1 MWIDDVKNYLFP
13 LLTKS
18 DMEFLRRE
26 LLMPSG
32 APGRK
37 LVRGVTTFPPSFGA
51 TSTAP
56 CQQACLLGCVGLNRG
71 AELTGE
77 VEYHFLDLFNKLE
90 QVVLGNGRRASIANQ
105 IVEEWDNHCNQDE
118 NEKALLEALE
128 ECLKG

>member
-37 LVRGVTTFPPSFGA
+37 LIRGATTFPPGYGN
-51 TSTAP
+51 TAKEP
-56 CQQACLLGCVGLNRG
+56 CQQACLLACVGLNNG
-71 AELTGE
+71 AVTAEE
-77 VEYHFLDLFNKLE
+77 VEHHFVQLFNEIERIIKNE
-90 QVVLGNGRRASIANQ
+90 GGTGYIADR
-105 IVEEWDNHCNQDE
+105 IIEEWDNHCNQDE